1 MVRHRDRLPMR
12 YPPVCFFGQILL
24 MVSLCVAGAAQLR
37 GADYAGTYRG
47 EDLELKATAAEG
59 GYRGTITRGE
69 QKFEFTG
76 REEAEVLK
84 GTFKAGEASFE
95 FTARRQEDRLLF
107 TTGNTQYTL
116 KRVEEANPLAKA
128 KVANP
133 LAAGAGEAAAASA
146 PSLKNVY
153 RHSNGVTF
161 RYPESWRI
169 NTDQAETAGMVVLL
183 PPGADT
189 GPAGKEAYLVL
200 GSASEGV
207 TSADDPRVAQQIELT
222 LGRFAPFLKRTGAT
236 RTIKTGQ
243 RTGAVNSFEGRNDQ
257 GLEVVAK
264 VYTMIL
270 DQYAVSLVGIG
281 VKTLVEPRDP
291 ELRQVFLSFDFNTSA
306 PAADGAGLPA
316 QLVGVWKNWTYKS
329 VGGSSWE
336 KTTYAVLRAD
346 GTYLLTENSESI
358 SSFNFKDAGG
368 NPTGNA
374 GVASTG
380 SGGNRGKWSVSG
392 DRLKFVDSA
401 GGVTESRFVIK
412 PNSSGW
418 PILNVYEAGAQKP
431 TEWTKEK

>member
-1 MVRHRDRLPMR
+1 M
-12 YPPVCFFGQILL
+12 LL
-24 MVSLCVAGAAQLR
+24 CCLNLFWLR
-37 GADYAGTYRG
+37 AADYAGSYRG
-47 EDLELKATAAEG
+47 EGLEVKITVAAG

-69 QKFEFTG
+69 AKFEFTAQ
-76 REEAEVLK
+76 EEADALK
-84 GTFKAGEASFE
+84 GTFKAGEASFP
-95 FTARRQEDRLLF
+95 FQARREEGRLLF
-107 TTGNTQYTL
+107 STADTKYTL
-116 KRVEEANPLAKA
+116 NRVEEANPLAKPA
-128 KVANP
+128 PANP
-133 LAAGAGEAAAASA
+133 LATASA
-146 PSLKNVY
+146 ETNAPAMKNVY
-153 RHSNGVTF
+153 RHPNGVSF
-161 RYPESWRI
+161 RYPETWRI
-169 NTDQAETAGMVVLL
+169 NSDQAETAGMVVLL

-189 GPAGKEAYLVL
+189 GPAGKEAYLVI
-200 GSASEGV
+200 GSGSEGV

-222 LGRFAPFLKRTGAT
+222 LGQFAPFLRRAGAT

-243 RTGAVNSFEGRNDQ
+243 RTGAVNSFEGRNEQ

-270 DQYAVSLVGIG
+270 DQHAVSLVGIG

-306 PAADGAGLPA
+306 PAADGAGFPA

-346 GTYLLTENSESI
+346 GTYMLTENSESI

-368 NPTGNA
+368 NSTGNA

-392 DRLKFVDSA
+392 DRLKFVDNA

>member
-1 MVRHRDRLPMR
+1 MR

-24 MVSLCVAGAAQLR
+24 MVSLCVAGAPRLR

-59 GYRGTITRGE
+59 GYRGTIMRGE

-76 REEAEVLK
+76 REEADALK

-95 FTARRQEDRLLF
+95 FTARRQEGQLLF

-116 KRVEEANPLAKA
+116 KRVEETNPLAKPA
-128 KVANP
+128 PANL
-133 LAAGAGEAAAASA
+133 LAAPSDAVAAATRPTAEATA
-146 PSLKNVY
+146 PVLKNVY
-153 RHSNGVTF
+153 RHPNGVSF
-161 RYPESWRI
+161 RYPEPWRI

-189 GPAGKEAYLVL
+189 GPAGKEAYLVI
-200 GSASEGV
+200 GSGSEGV
-207 TSADDPRVAQQIELT
+207 ASADDPRVAQQIEVT
-222 LGRFAPFLKRTGAT
+222 LGQFAPFLKRAGAT
-236 RTIKTGQ
+236 RTLKAGQ
-243 RTGAVNSFEGRNDQ
+243 RTGAVNSFEGRNEQ

-291 ELRQVFLSFDFNTSA
+291 ELRQVFLSFDFNTAA

-316 QLVGVWKNWTYKS
+316 QLVGVWKNWVYKS

-380 SGGNRGKWSVSG
+380 AGGNRGKWSVSG
-392 DRLKFVDSA
+392 DRLKFVDGS